1 MKTFKQLREAVKPN
15 TKDDETDALKPQ
27 AKGEQEFAALHTRD
41 DIAYPTKNAD
51 SVLNARTLGKSKHQ
65 PNTGDRGV
73 IKQGT
78 SDLSDKSGFKGQQ
91 SKTRANSVNGNGDK
105 TPVRGPSSAQAY
117 AEEVFSNRSTITES
131 SEETYEIELENGDV
145 VEVNEETLDI
155 ITDTYSKLNAENQE
169 MFRDMINQS
178 ADSFSTIMDFVSS
191 NVEVE

>member
-1 MKTFKQLREAVKPN
+1 MKTFKELRESVSK
-15 TKDDETDALKPQ
+15 KDTESDMLKPK
-27 AKGEQEFAALHTRD
+27 AKGEADFAALHTQTD
-41 DIAYPTKNAD
+41 HAYPAKNTD
-51 SVLNARTLGKSKHQ
+51 NVLNAKSAIQAKHQ
-65 PNTGDRGV
+65 PNTGDRNV

-78 SDLSDKSGFKGQQ
+78 SDLADKSGFKGQQ
-91 SKTRANSVNGNGDK
+91 SKTRANSSKQGDL

-155 ITDTYSKLNAENQE
+155 ISDTYSRLNVENQE

-178 ADSFSTIMDFVSS
+178 ADSFSTIMDFVAS

>member
-1 MKTFKQLREAVKPN
+1 MKTFKQLREAVSK
-15 TKDDETDALKPQ
+15 KDAESDALKPR
-27 AKGEQEFAALHTRD
+27 AKGEQDFANAHTQTVTDYPAKGDSFETD
-41 DIAYPTKNAD
+41 DKIA
-51 SVLNARTLGKSKHQ
+51 KSKHH
-65 PNTGDRGV
+65 GVGGERSV

-78 SDLSDKSGFKGQQ
+78 SDLADKSGFKEQQ
-91 SKTRANSVNGNGDK
+91 TKTRANSVNGNGDK

-155 ITDTYSKLNAENQE
+155 ITDTYSKLNPENQE

-178 ADSFSTIMDFVSS
+178 ADSFSTIMDFVAS

>member
-1 MKTFKQLREAVKPN
+1 MKTFKQLREAVSK
-15 TKDDETDALKPQ
+15 KDAESDELKPR
-27 AKGEQEFAALHTRD
+27 AKGEQDFADAHNQHDT
-41 DIAYPTKNAD
+41 AYPAKNTD
-51 SVLNARTLGKSKHQ
+51 NVLNAKSASQATHQ
-65 PNTGDRGV
+65 PNSGDRAI

-78 SDLSDKSGFKGQQ
+78 SDLADKSGFKGQQ

-155 ITDTYSKLNAENQE
+155 ITDTYARLNPENQE

-178 ADSFSTIMDFVSS
+178 ADSFSTIMDFVAS

>member
-1 MKTFKQLREAVKPN
+1 MKTFKQLREAVSK
-15 TKDDETDALKPQ
+15 KDAESDALKPR
-27 AKGEQEFAALHTRD
+27 AKGEQDFADAHTQHD
-41 DIAYPTKNAD
+41 TAYPAKNTD
-51 SVLNARTLGKSKHQ
+51 SVLNAKSSSQTKHQ
-65 PNTGDRGV
+65 PNNGDRGV

-78 SDLSDKSGFKGQQ
+78 SDLADKSGFKGQQ
-91 SKTRANSVNGNGDK
+91 TKTRANAVNGNGDK

-131 SEETYEIELENGDV
+131 SEETQEIELENGDV

-155 ITDTYSKLNAENQE
+155 ITDTYSKLNPENQE

-178 ADSFSTIMDFVSS
+178 ADSFSTIMDFVAS

>member
-1 MKTFKQLREAVKPN
+1 MKTFKQLREAV
-15 TKDDETDALKPQ
+15 TKKDAESDELKPR
-27 AKGEQEFAALHTRD
+27 AKGEQDFANAHTQHD
-41 DIAYPTKNAD
+41 TAYPAKNTD
-51 SVLNARTLGKSKHQ
+51 NVLNAKSLGQAKHQ

-78 SDLSDKSGFKGQQ
+78 SDLADKSGFKGQQ

-105 TPVRGPSSAQAY
+105 APVRGPSSAQAY

-155 ITDTYSKLNAENQE
+155 ITDTYARLNPENQE

>member
-1 MKTFKQLREAVKPN
+1 MKTFKQLREAVSK
-15 TKDDETDALKPQ
+15 KDAESDELKPR
-27 AKGEQEFAALHTRD
+27 AKGEQDFADAHNQHDT
-41 DIAYPTKNAD
+41 AYPAKNTD
-51 SVLNARTLGKSKHQ
+51 NVLNAKSASQATHQ
-65 PNTGDRGV
+65 PNSGDRSV

-78 SDLSDKSGFKGQQ
+78 SDLADKSGFKGQQ
-91 SKTRANSVNGNGDK
+91 TKTRANSVNGNGDK

-117 AEEVFSNRSTITES
+117 AEEVFSERSTITES
-131 SEETYEIELENGDV
+131 SEDTYEIELENGDV

-178 ADSFSTIMDFVSS
+178 ADSFSTIMDFVAS

>member
-1 MKTFKQLREAVKPN
+1 MKTFKQLREAVSK
-15 TKDDETDALKPQ
+15 KDAESDELKPR
-27 AKGEQEFAALHTRD
+27 AKGEQDFADAHTQHD
-41 DIAYPTKNAD
+41 TAYPAKNTD
-51 SVLNARTLGKSKHQ
+51 SVLNAKSSSQTKHQ
-65 PNTGDRGV
+65 PNNGDRGV

-78 SDLSDKSGFKGQQ
+78 SDLADKSGFKGQQ
-91 SKTRANSVNGNGDK
+91 TKTRANAVNGTGDK

-155 ITDTYSKLNAENQE
+155 ISDTYSRLNAENQE

-178 ADSFSTIMDFVSS
+178 ADSFSTIMDFVAS